1 MAGLLVVWYGSS
13 VLTSLSTKEILSSF
27 PHPVTVALIQQA
39 VAFSCSLAGLSEGEE
54 GSRSRSRNGGGGGGG
69 SSYGSRWEM
78 LSDWQLHAVTL
89 QMSGVMVVS
98 LVAYRWSLMAA
109 SIAFVHTVKTL
120 GPVFTVA
127 FARLLLGERLP
138 LLHYLAV
145 VPIVLGVALTSIT
158 DAEGSLVGLIA
169 ASISMSA
176 SALQAV
182 TAKRLLKDRLVSSRA
197 DLFAIAALQAFFL
210 LLPLSLAVDTSAWRQ
225 LPALEPRARV
235 RIASWLVLNG
245 LCSFVNQYVSL
256 SVLDA
261 MASPLSYALAQV
273 MKRATVITVA
283 MAYTWKPVTL
293 LHGSGI
299 ALSLAGAL
307 CYQYAHVLYQ
317 PERGGR
323 AADVEA
329 TEARYELV
337 GIMKPSPGS
346 KLTTV
351 LEAEDSTDSTSSS
364 EAGDETEASLLDIAA
379 HRDGGRPGRGLGT

>member
-1 MAGLLVVWYGSS
+1 VTLA
-13 VLTSLSTKEILSSF
+13 
-27 PHPVTVALIQQA
+27 PVTRAATLLGAVAL
-39 VAFSCSLAGLSEGEE
+39 LAGAC
-54 GSRSRSRNGGGGGGG
+54 GGASARPARIVGN
-69 SSYGSRWEM
+69 
-78 LSDWQLHAVTL
+78 DAVHA
-89 QMSGVMVVS
+89 
-98 LVAYRWSLMAA
+98 R
-109 SIAFVHTVKTL
+109 L
-120 GPVFTVA
+120 GP
-127 FARLLLGERLP
+127 LP
-138 LLHYLAV
+138 PL
-145 VPIVLGVALTSIT
+145 PI
-158 DAEGSLVGLIA
+158 D
-169 ASISMSA
+169 
-176 SALQAV
+176 
-182 TAKRLLKDRLVSSRA
+182 
-197 DLFAIAALQAFFL
+197 
-210 LLPLSLAVDTSAWRQ
+210 
-225 LPALEPRARV
+225 PALEIRRASVRDLRAFCGWQARAVGAYDVETTCRDGARV

>member
-1 MAGLLVVWYGSS
+1 
-13 VLTSLSTKEILSSF
+13 
-27 PHPVTVALIQQA
+27 
-39 VAFSCSLAGLSEGEE
+39 
-54 GSRSRSRNGGGGGGG
+54 
-69 SSYGSRWEM
+69 
-78 LSDWQLHAVTL
+78 
-89 QMSGVMVVS
+89 
-98 LVAYRWSLMAA
+98 
-109 SIAFVHTVKTL
+109 
-120 GPVFTVA
+120 
-127 FARLLLGERLP
+127 
-138 LLHYLAV
+138 
-145 VPIVLGVALTSIT
+145 
-158 DAEGSLVGLIA
+158 LVGLVA

-317 PERGGR
+317 SERGGR
-323 AADVEA
+323 AADVE

-379 HRDGGRPGRGLGT
+379 HRDGAHTRRRARQARQQGGRAGHASTQTTTQRGATRCRKRSGRAPARTDPPPPRR

>member
-120 GPVFTVA
+120 GPVFTVV

-182 TAKRLLKDRLVSSRA
+182 AAKRLLKDRLVSSRA